1 MKKVT
6 IRLGLIL
13 GSLTLV
19 LVILEVGVRFSA
31 SDPWRPTGVVAAPGS
46 GKRPDFRDRFDTQ
59 RLEKRENTFR
69 ILVVGDSFTWGS
81 GVHPEDAYP
90 DRLERRLRDFETDR
104 EVEVINWSGRG
115 WNTALE
121 WSSLIGRPGR
131 LDRLEPDLLIVG
143 YCLNDAEPR
152 RTRIDPRTDLQR
164 REPQVGI
171 GLWMYQHSRTFRFIY
186 SRLENT
192 RQRRAFVDYYT
203 GLYDEDAPGRRLQ
216 LETFTKWKQEMRRR
230 RIPMVLMIFPIFD
243 SHFDSSYPYRGLHAL
258 MTDLG
263 HELEIPVL
271 DLWPVYEGMDVR
283 RLAVEPW
290 ANAHPNELAHRL
302 AADALLEWLLEM
314 QLLPVASRPRQ

>member
-1 MKKVT
+1 MKEVT

-13 GSLTLV
+13 VSLTLV
-19 LVILEVGVRFSA
+19 LVILEVGVRLSA
-31 SDPWRPTGVVAAPGS
+31 SDPWRPTGLVTAPGS
-46 GKRPDFRDRFDTQ
+46 GKRPDFRDRNFDTQ

-90 DRLERRLRDFETDR
+90 DRLERRLRGFETVG

-115 WNTALE
+115 WNTTEE
-121 WSSLIGRPGR
+121 WSSLNRR
-131 LDRLEPDLLIVG
+131 LDRLEPDLLILG
-143 YCLNDAEPR
+143 YCLNDPELR
-152 RTRIDPRTDLQR
+152 RTRVQARTGLER
-164 REPQVGI
+164 RQPQTALSI
-171 GLWMYQHSRTFRFIY
+171 WMHEHSRAFRLIY
-186 SRLENT
+186 DRLENT
-192 RQRRAFVDYYT
+192 RHRRGWVDYYK
-203 GLYDEDAPGRRLQ
+203 GLYEKDTPDRRLQ
-216 LETFTKWKQEMRRR
+216 LKTFTAWQQEMRRR
-230 RIPMVLMIFPIFD
+230 QIPMVLMIFPIFD
-243 SHFDSSYPYRGLHAL
+243 SHLDSSYPYRDLHAL
-258 MTDLG
+258 MIDLG

-302 AADALLEWLLEM
+302 AADALLEWLLEK